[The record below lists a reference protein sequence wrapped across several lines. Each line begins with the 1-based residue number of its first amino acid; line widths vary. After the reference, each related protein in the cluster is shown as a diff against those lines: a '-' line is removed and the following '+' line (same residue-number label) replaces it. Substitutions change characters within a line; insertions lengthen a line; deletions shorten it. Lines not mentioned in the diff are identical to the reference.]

1 MELYTNNLNTNA
13 IENITSTDFTDTI
26 DIKDTITRINKLT
39 SKEKMHILNILKTR
53 NIQFT
58 KNTNGYFFNFLNID
72 KTIIGKICNCLDLIE
87 KNTDLLREMNRRR
100 NELLKYYRLLIE
112 DKLQNNVKKKK
123 LEYVNNILLKQY
135 TNINC
140 VINRKQIIKRKTTYL
155 NSDIDSDI
163 LMKNYIKSRYKYEK
177 DSIYHRIITCIKLIK
192 SNKTTNKKYEDD
204 ENDSGVLL
212 EKESGYDNVDIDAD
226 NESINDITEA
236 ESFGI
241 DQDIYSIDEKDDDD
255 EKDDEKDDDD
265 EDKFKD
271 IIDVLLEKEECLN
284 DDENEEA
291 DKQISNEEKTEMEF
305 LYYKTLLNKQGFVF
319 DENKDVIL
327 MFQEYID

>member
-1 MELYTNNLNTNA
+1 MELYTNDLNTNTIDV
-13 IENITSTDFTDTI
+13 IEEIDTI
-26 DIKDTITRINKLT
+26 GTKDIITRINKL
-39 SKEKMHILNILKTR
+39 SPKEKIHILNILKTK

-72 KTIIGKICNCLDLIE
+72 KTIIEKICNCLDLIE

-112 DKLQNNVKKKK
+112 DKLQNNIKKKK

-140 VINRKQIIKRKTTYL
+140 VIKRKQIIKRKTTYL
-155 NSDIDSDI
+155 NSEIDSDT

-177 DSIYHRIITCIKLIK
+177 DSVYHRILTCIKLIK

-204 ENDSGVLL
+204 DNDSGILL
-212 EKESGYDNVDIDAD
+212 DKESGYDNVDIDAD
-226 NESINDITEA
+226 NESIIDVTEA
-236 ESFGI
+236 ESFGV

-255 EKDDEKDDDD
+255 DEKDID
-265 EDKFKD
+265 EHDKFKD

-284 DDENEEA
+284 DDENDEV